1 MGLLQHL
8 GLTPLPSMALADGDD
23 AQERRS
29 GGDGDEAP
37 GKAKEKASPADAL
50 DAKLG
55 TALDELAAVLDGIHD
70 DAAAAPLR
78 AQMQKVVD
86 GRAAAGAL
94 AEAKRLVA
102 LRALLASVARQKP
115 LADAALKKAQA
126 VDKREAARKEIDV
139 AIGQVTALV
148 LGGINHDAMRNAVNA
163 DLTKAKANFDKA
175 DKIADLAK
183 GEKAFLAMKPEALAL
198 VARAEKAKSVSDAIA
213 ASRGPLDVELKRLA
227 GVLAAMGPDGKG
239 PLAER
244 LAELTATKA
253 AGWPAGTTT
262 AEVEK
267 SLTDFQASVT
277 ALSTAIGAMKKVFD
291 DKAAFEKAYA
301 AIKASVDDAALYHG
315 AANGFMTAAQGI
327 AFVNAKQAV
336 DNAVALPDWV
346 AAKAALPALKAAA
359 AAVLKSRADRSAYN
373 AAIFPLAAQRTRV
386 TAALAAPG
394 LPAGVASAYRAAF
407 GPMSS
412 KETARD
418 WVGALAAV
426 PAYKKALADAD
437 EALDDG
443 KKFYTVYAPIRAED
457 IQAQDLLRATDNNFQ
472 NNAKLSAA
480 GSQFAH
486 YREILEKAIAAPD
499 WGDAKDVLADLQV
512 AAREFIAEAARHKA
526 ASAPYETALAA
537 LRDRY
542 PAERAVEAP
551 LPPLAVTAEAYKKQR
566 KIVYAAADE
575 GDFTRATAAL
585 PQLQT
590 TIDALMAVKGEQ
602 DAARSTFI
610 AAWGGGDYA
619 AARQVATADVP
630 ALADAAKA
638 FLAAD
643 KAVEDARKLPDWV
656 RANAALPA
664 LQAAATKLVQAKA
677 AFNTAAK
684 PADAEAFAAKLKALE
699 PRTDKSTEAPVP
711 PFIDTLQKT
720 VQGRLSD
727 IANVMSAD
735 PKDLAAAESSYALM
749 LKDLDAME
757 AGKARH
763 AAHRAR
769 FLAMKNGAIQTS
781 LAVALVPPA
790 LAAERAAA
798 LAATEAKV
806 VALADKGDTAGA
818 DAKLA
823 AWALE
828 AKGWQETQA
837 AYAELHSG
845 KVPSVDVLS
854 KLAAKPG
861 GDQAL
866 DDMILKM
873 SGTTP
878 AKVLGAVLKARFGF
892 EVKRLDHMN
901 ADIQNLKGTGAGDDP
916 ERNDPEL
923 DAMYKVLAQIP
934 SKRIKGKI
942 SEMVD
947 FNDADGGGVYYGGS
961 DKKIYLHAG
970 RIGDASSPHT
980 FHRKSGEIMPNGE
993 EVEENCKPKPG
1004 APDMPQADHTLMH
1017 ETAHA
1022 EDDGIKFM
1030 ESRWNQPE
1038 FGNWREESPKSIAKV
1053 AAPHLGYDE
1062 DWICD
1067 VLKDPG
1073 SKPPKHTP
1081 KRPKHVKSD
1090 DEWSQRREKALLWC
1104 QSIRSDN
1111 NPWWKGSVCAKVQIG
1126 GRVYHEAYPDGRW
1139 RSYDYSARA
1148 KGISGYQF
1156 RAEAEWFAELYAA
1169 YFGGKLKDSHP
1180 AMRWLVQ
1187 FKPQPA

>member
-8 GLTPLPSMALADGDD
+8 GLTPLPTMALAGADD
-23 AQERRS
+23 APERRS
-29 GGDGDEAP
+29 GGDSDDAP
-37 GKAKEKASPADAL
+37 SKGKDKVSAADAL

-55 TALDELAAVLDGIHD
+55 TALDELGAVLDGIHD

-78 AQMQKVVD
+78 TQMQKVVD
-86 GRAAAGAL
+86 GRAAAGAM

-102 LRALLASVARQKP
+102 LRALLASVAKQKP
-115 LADAALKKAQA
+115 VADAALKKAQA
-126 VDKREAARKEIDV
+126 VEKREAARKEIDV
-139 AIGQVTALV
+139 ALGQVTAMV

-163 DLTKAKANFDKA
+163 DLTKAKANYDKA

-198 VARAEKAKSVSDAIA
+198 VARAEKAKAVSDAIA
-213 ASRGPLDVELKRLA
+213 SSTGPLDAELKRLS
-227 GVLAAMGPDGKG
+227 GVIAAMGKDGTG

-244 LAELTATKA
+244 LAELTAIKA
-253 AGWPAGTTT
+253 KGWPAGTTT
-262 AEVEK
+262 AEIEK
-267 SLTDFQASVT
+267 SLADFRASVT
-277 ALSTAIGAMKKVFD
+277 ALSTAIGAMKKDFD
-291 DKAAFEKAYA
+291 DKAAFDKAYA
-301 AIKASVDDAALYHG
+301 EIKVSVDDAALYHG
-315 AANGFMTAAQGI
+315 GANGFMTAAQGI
-327 AFVNAKQAV
+327 AFANAKQAV
-336 DNAVALPDWV
+336 DNAVAVPDWV

-359 AAVLKSRADRSAYN
+359 AVVLKSRADRSAYN
-373 AAIFPLAAQRTRV
+373 AAIAPLAAARTRV
-386 TAALAAPG
+386 TAALTAPG
-394 LPAGVASAYRAAF
+394 LPAGVTSAYGAAF
-407 GPMSS
+407 GPMSA

-418 WVGALAAV
+418 WVGALALV

-437 EALDDG
+437 KALDDG
-443 KKFYTVYAPIRAED
+443 KKFYGIYASIRAED
-457 IQAQDLLRATDNNFQ
+457 IQAQGLLRSTDNNFQ

-486 YREILEKAIAAPD
+486 YREILEKAIAEPD

-512 AAREFIAEAARHKA
+512 AAREFIAEAARHA
-526 ASAPYETALAA
+526 AARAPYDAA
-537 LRDRY
+537 LSALRNLVQAD
-542 PAERAVEAP
+542 RAVDPAA
-551 LPPLAVTAEAYKKQR
+551 PPLAVTAAAYKKQR
-566 KIVYAAADE
+566 TVVYAAADE
-575 GDFTRATAAL
+575 GDFARAIAAL

-590 TIDALMAVKGEQ
+590 AIDAVIAVRDAQ
-602 DAARSTFI
+602 DAARSTFL
-610 AAWGGGDYA
+610 AAWGTGDYG
-619 AARQVATADVP
+619 AARQVATANVP

-643 KAVEDARKLPDWV
+643 KAVEDARKLPDWI

-664 LQAAATKLVQAKA
+664 LQAASTKLVQDKA

-684 PADAEAFAAKLKALE
+684 PADAEAFDAKLKALE
-699 PRTDKSTEAPVP
+699 PRTGKSTEAPVP
-711 PFIDTLQKT
+711 PFVDALQKV
-720 VQGRLSD
+720 VQGRLAD
-727 IANVMSAD
+727 IGNVMSAD

-757 AGKARH
+757 AGKARY

-769 FLAMKNGAIQTS
+769 FLAMKNGAIQAS
-781 LAVALVPPA
+781 LAVALTPPA
-790 LAAERAAA
+790 LATERAAA
-798 LAATEAKV
+798 LAATEAKIV
-806 VALADKGDTAGA
+806 DLAGKGDTAGA
-818 DAKLA
+818 DAQLA

-837 AYAELHSG
+837 AYAELHNG

-861 GDQAL
+861 GDKAL

-947 FNDADGGGVYYGGS
+947 FNDADGGGVYYGG
-961 DKKIYLHAG
+961 DEKKIYLHAG
-970 RIGDASSPHT
+970 RIGDAGSSHT
-980 FHRKSGEIMPNGE
+980 FHRESGEIMPNGE

-1004 APDMPQADHTLMH
+1004 APPMPQADHTLMH

-1022 EDDGIKFM
+1022 EDHGAKFM
-1030 ESRWNQPE
+1030 ESRWEQPE
-1038 FGNWREESPKSIAKV
+1038 FGNWRKESPKSIAQV

-1090 DEWSQRREKALLWC
+1090 DEWNARREKALLWC
-1104 QSIRSDN
+1104 RSIRSDN
-1111 NPWWKGSVCAKVQIG
+1111 NPWWKGSVCAKIQIG

-1187 FKPQPA
+1187 FKPQPV

>member
-1 MGLLQHL
+1 M
-8 GLTPLPSMALADGDD
+8 PS
-23 AQERRS
+23 RRS
-29 GGDGDEAP
+29 TTP
-37 GKAKEKASPADAL
+37 
-50 DAKLG
+50 
-55 TALDELAAVLDGIHD
+55 
-70 DAAAAPLR
+70 
-78 AQMQKVVD
+78 
-86 GRAAAGAL
+86 
-94 AEAKRLVA
+94 
-102 LRALLASVARQKP
+102 
-115 LADAALKKAQA
+115 
-126 VDKREAARKEIDV
+126 
-139 AIGQVTALV
+139 
-148 LGGINHDAMRNAVNA
+148 
-163 DLTKAKANFDKA
+163 
-175 DKIADLAK
+175 
-183 GEKAFLAMKPEALAL
+183 
-198 VARAEKAKSVSDAIA
+198 
-213 ASRGPLDVELKRLA
+213 SRV
-227 GVLAAMGPDGKG
+227 
-239 PLAER
+239 
-244 LAELTATKA
+244 
-253 AGWPAGTTT
+253 
-262 AEVEK
+262 
-267 SLTDFQASVT
+267 
-277 ALSTAIGAMKKVFD
+277 
-291 DKAAFEKAYA
+291 
-301 AIKASVDDAALYHG
+301 
-315 AANGFMTAAQGI
+315 
-327 AFVNAKQAV
+327 
-336 DNAVALPDWV
+336 PDWV

-359 AAVLKSRADRSAYN
+359 AVVLKSRADRSAYN
-373 AAIFPLAAQRTRV
+373 AAIAPLAAARTRV
-386 TAALAAPG
+386 TAALTAPG
-394 LPAGVASAYRAAF
+394 LPAGVTSAYGAAF
-407 GPMSS
+407 GQMSS

-437 EALDDG
+437 KALDDG
-443 KKFYTVYAPIRAED
+443 KKFYSIYASIRAED
-457 IQAQDLLRATDNNFQ
+457 IQAQGLLRSTDNNFQ

-512 AAREFIAEAARHKA
+512 AAREFIAEATRHATAR
-526 ASAPYETALAA
+526 APYDAA
-537 LRDRY
+537 LRALRNLVQAD
-542 PAERAVEAP
+542 RAVDPAA
-551 LPPLAVTAEAYKKQR
+551 PPLAVTAAAYKKQR
-566 KIVYAAADE
+566 TLVYAAADE
-575 GDFTRATAAL
+575 GDFARAIAAL

-590 TIDALMAVKGEQ
+590 AIDAVIAVRDEQ
-602 DAARSTFI
+602 DAARSTFL
-610 AAWGGGDYA
+610 AASGTGDYA
-619 AARQVATADVP
+619 AARQVATANVP

-643 KAVEDARKLPDWV
+643 KAVDDARKLPDWV

-664 LQAAATKLVQAKA
+664 LQAAATKLVQDKA

-684 PADAEAFAAKLKALE
+684 PADAEAFDAKLKALE
-699 PRTDKSTEAPVP
+699 PRTGKSTEAPVP
-711 PFIDTLQKT
+711 PFVDALQKV
-720 VQGRLSD
+720 VQGRLAD
-727 IANVMSAD
+727 IGNVMSAN
-735 PKDLAAAESSYALM
+735 PKDLATAEASYALM

-757 AGKARH
+757 AGKARY

-769 FLAMKNGAIQTS
+769 FLAMKNGAIQAS
-781 LAVALVPPA
+781 LAVALTPPA
-790 LAAERAAA
+790 LATERAAA
-798 LAATEAKV
+798 IAATEAAIV
-806 VALADKGDTAGA
+806 GLADKGDTAGA

-861 GDQAL
+861 GDKAL

-916 ERNDPEL
+916 EHNDPEL

-947 FNDADGGGVYYGGS
+947 FNDADGGGVYYGGGE
-961 DKKIYLHAG
+961 KKIYLHAG
-970 RIGDASSPHT
+970 RIGDAGSSHT
-980 FHRKSGEIMPNGE
+980 FHRESGEIMPNGE
-993 EVEENCKPKPG
+993 EVQEDCKPKPG
-1004 APDMPQADHTLMH
+1004 SPPMPQADHTLMH

-1022 EDDGIKFM
+1022 EDDGVKFM

-1081 KRPKHVKSD
+1081 KRPKQVKSD
-1090 DEWSQRREKALLWC
+1090 DEWNARREKALLWC

-1187 FKPQPA
+1187 FKPQPV